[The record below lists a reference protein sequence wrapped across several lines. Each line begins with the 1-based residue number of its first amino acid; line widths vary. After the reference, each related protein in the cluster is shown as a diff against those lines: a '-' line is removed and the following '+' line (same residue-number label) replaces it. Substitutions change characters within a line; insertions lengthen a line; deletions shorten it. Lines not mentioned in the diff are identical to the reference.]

1 MNREQGEIAAPVL
14 AVDLDGTL
22 LRSDMLYESFWSAFS
37 KDWTTPFRALI
48 ALSGGRSALKRRLA
62 GAADIDVSTLPYD
75 AAVIEYIR
83 AWRDRGGRAA
93 LVTASDQGLGER
105 IAGHL
110 GIFDEVH
117 GSDGER
123 NLKGPAKA
131 AFLKQRFGAGGYAY
145 MGDANAD
152 IPVWK
157 DAGQIVTVNAPAALR
172 GQVDRMG
179 PETEHLNTT
188 GNPSAAYIKALRPHQ
203 WLKNVLIFLPM
214 LAAHQFT
221 LATFWQSLVA
231 FIAFSLIASSVY
243 LVNDLLDLKADR
255 AHPRKCN
262 RPLAAGAIPIAH
274 GSFLFI
280 GLIAIG
286 AVIALFLGPAFFVA
300 LLAYYVITTAYSLTL
315 KRRVVIDI
323 CTLAGLY
330 TMRIIA
336 GAAATGIV
344 LSIWLLAF
352 SIFFFFSL
360 ATIKRQAEL
369 IDNLARGKLKA
380 SGRGYHVEDLPVIS
394 MMAIGAG
401 FVSVLVMTLF
411 ITSEDVV
418 ILYSSP
424 IMLSGI
430 CCVLL
435 YWISRIV
442 MLTHR
447 GHMHDDPVVFAAR
460 DRNSQVCA
468 LLMAGF
474 AFAGA
479 VL

>member
-1 MNREQGEIAAPVL
+1 M
-14 AVDLDGTL
+14 L
-22 LRSDMLYESFWSAFS
+22 LSTR
-37 KDWTTPFRALI
+37 
-48 ALSGGRSALKRRLA
+48 
-62 GAADIDVSTLPYD
+62 GA
-75 AAVIEYIR
+75 E
-83 AWRDRGGRAA
+83 
-93 LVTASDQGLGER
+93 E
-105 IAGHL
+105 
-110 GIFDEVH
+110 
-117 GSDGER
+117 
-123 NLKGPAKA
+123 
-131 AFLKQRFGAGGYAY
+131 
-145 MGDANAD
+145 
-152 IPVWK
+152 
-157 DAGQIVTVNAPAALR
+157 
-172 GQVDRMG
+172 
-179 PETEHLNTT
+179 
-188 GNPSAAYIKALRPHQ
+188 SAAGSLR
-203 WLKNVLIFLPM
+203 K
-214 LAAHQFT
+214 
-221 LATFWQSLVA
+221 
-231 FIAFSLIASSVY
+231 
-243 LVNDLLDLKADR
+243 D
-255 AHPRKCN
+255 
-262 RPLAAGAIPIAH
+262 
-274 GSFLFI
+274 
-280 GLIAIG
+280 
-286 AVIALFLGPAFFVA
+286 
-300 LLAYYVITTAYSLTL
+300 TA
-315 KRRVVIDI
+315 
-323 CTLAGLY
+323 
-330 TMRIIA
+330 A

>member
-1 MNREQGEIAAPVL
+1 MDQVDTVSQDVL

-22 LRSDMLYESFWSAFS
+22 LRSDMLYESFWAAFS
-37 KDWTTPFRALI
+37 ADWRTPFHAFGTLQK
-48 ALSGGRSALKRRLA
+48 GRSALKRRLA
-62 GAADIDVSTLPYD
+62 GMAEIDVTTLPYD
-75 AAVIEYIR
+75 AAVIDYIK
-83 AWRDRGGRAA
+83 AWRAEGGRAA
-93 LVTASDQGLGER
+93 LVTASDQDLADR
-105 IAGHL
+105 IAAHL

-123 NLKGPAKA
+123 NLKGPTKA
-131 AFLKQRFGAGGYAY
+131 AFLRDRFGSGGYAY
-145 MGDANAD
+145 MGDTHAD
-152 IPVWK
+152 IPVWS
-157 DAGQIVTVNAPAALR
+157 DAGRIVTVNAPGGLR
-172 GQVDRMG
+172 GQVDGMRR
-179 PETEHLNTT
+179 ETEHLDTA
-188 GNPSAAYIKALRPHQ
+188 GNRRAAYIKALRPHQ
-203 WLKNVLIFLPM
+203 WLKNVLVFLPM
-214 LAAHQFT
+214 MAAHQFT
-221 LATFWQSLVA
+221 LVTFLQSLVA

-243 LVNDLLDLKADR
+243 LVNDLLDLRADR
-255 AHPRKCN
+255 AHPRKRN
-262 RPLAAGAIPIAH
+262 RPLASGTLPIIH
-274 GSFLFI
+274 GSFMFI

-286 AVIALFLGPAFFVA
+286 AVIALFLGPEFALA

-336 GAAATGIV
+336 GAAATGIP

-360 ATIKRQAEL
+360 AAIKRQAEL
-369 IDNLARGKLKA
+369 VDNLARGKLTA

-394 MMAIGAG
+394 MMSIASG
-401 FVSVLVMTLF
+401 FVSVLVMALF
-411 ITSEDVV
+411 ITSEDV
-418 ILYSSP
+418 IRLYSSP
-424 IMLSGI
+424 MALGGI

-435 YWISRIV
+435 YWLSRIV

-460 DRNSQVCA
+460 DRNSQVCI

-474 AFAGA
+474 AFGGA